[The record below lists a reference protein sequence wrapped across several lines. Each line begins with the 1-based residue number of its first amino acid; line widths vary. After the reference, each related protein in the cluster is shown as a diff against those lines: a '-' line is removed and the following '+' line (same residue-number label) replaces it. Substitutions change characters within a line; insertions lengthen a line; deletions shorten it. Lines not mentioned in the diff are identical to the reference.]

1 MPANSTEAPRAKQQ
15 GGAQRRGR
23 VLALRVLYEWD
34 VTRHDWRTSLERQCA
49 STRWSAQSAPFA
61 ERRLEGVLSR
71 LPEIDEAIARLA
83 PAWPVEQ
90 LAVVD
95 RNVLRLALYELWSGD
110 TPERVVINEAVELA
124 KTYGS
129 EASPRFINGV
139 LGSAVEA
146 QPAAPDT

>member
-1 MPANSTEAPRAKQQ
+1 MPAKPTEAPRTKP
-15 GGAQRRGR
+15 GGAQHRTR

-34 VTRHDWRTSLERQCA
+34 VTRHDWRTSLARQ
-49 STRWSAQSAPFA
+49 SEMTRWSAQSAPFA
-61 ERRLEGVLSR
+61 ERRLEGVLGS
-71 LPEIDEAIARLA
+71 LPELDAAIARFA

-95 RNVLRLALYELWSGD
+95 RNVLRLALYELWRED

-124 KTYGS
+124 KTYGG

-139 LGSAVEA
+139 LGSA
-146 QPAAPDT
+146 AASASAASDT